1 MLLCCLIFSFKTYIA
16 FSVLRVPRLEVRIS
30 RYPSSP
36 ALFVLEHSV
45 KDCNNTYLD
54 VRFENLANIGNVLTK
69 THVGPSKAKCN
80 KPTDY
85 SDTYDM
91 LYITSLAPQIT
102 ASISDRKV
110 N

>member
-1 MLLCCLIFSFKTYIA
+1 MFNFSFLNKRPVSHLV
-16 FSVLRVPRLEVRIS
+16 SVLRVCQVRIS

-36 ALFVLEHSV
+36 ALFVLDHFV
-45 KDCNNTYLD
+45 KDGDNTYLV
-54 VRFENLANIGNVLTK
+54 VRLENIANIGNVLTK

-80 KPTDY
+80 KRTDY